1 MEFNKLTDIPNL
13 HQIKL
18 VEQQLKGV
26 VIESP
31 LQYASKLSSRFGA
44 NIFFKREDLQKVRS
58 YKIRGA
64 YHKISSIPLE
74 LRSKGVVA
82 ASAGNHA
89 QGVAYACASLRIHAT
104 IFMPNTTP
112 AQKLDA
118 VRLFGGNY
126 VRVQLIG
133 NSYDEAFLASKA
145 FCEQSGAIFIPPFDD
160 YDVIAGQST
169 VALEIFN
176 QMKQPVDYLFVPF
189 GGGGLSAGTCLVK
202 DAISPQTKVVAAEP
216 LEAPSTSR
224 SMEEG
229 KVVMLDR
236 IDPFVDGAAVKKIG
250 ELTFSI
256 CKRSLSAVQTIEKSI
271 LCQTMLDLY
280 HQESIL
286 TEPAGALSVAALHY
300 YAEAIRNKTVVCVI
314 SGGNFDPKRL
324 PEIEICAISEK

>member
-1 MEFNKLTDIPNL
+1 MEFNKLTEIPNL

-44 NIFFKREDLQKVRS
+44 NIYLKREDLQKVRS

-64 YHKISSIPLE
+64 YHKISNIPVAYRE
-74 LRSKGVVA
+74 KGVVA

-104 IFMPNTTP
+104 IFMPHTTP

-133 NSYDEAFLASKA
+133 NSYDEAFLASKV
-145 FCEQSGAIFIPPFDD
+145 FCEKSGAIFIPPFDD
-160 YDVIAGQST
+160 FDIIAGQST
-169 VALEIFN
+169 VALEIFK
-176 QMKQPVDYLFVPF
+176 QVKQPIDFLFVPF
-189 GGGGLSAGTCLVK
+189 GGGGLTAGTCLVK
-202 DAISPQTKVVAAEP
+202 DALSPQTKVIAAEP
-216 LEAPSTSR
+216 FEAPSTTR

-229 KVVMLDR
+229 EVVTLEK

-250 ELTFSI
+250 ELTFGI
-256 CKRSLSAVQTIEKSI
+256 CKNALYAVQTIKKSK
-271 LCQTMLDLY
+271 LCQTMLVLY
-280 HQESIL
+280 HHESIL
-286 TEPAGALSVAALHY
+286 TEPAGALSVAALDY

-324 PEIEICAISEK
+324 PEIEICANAEK